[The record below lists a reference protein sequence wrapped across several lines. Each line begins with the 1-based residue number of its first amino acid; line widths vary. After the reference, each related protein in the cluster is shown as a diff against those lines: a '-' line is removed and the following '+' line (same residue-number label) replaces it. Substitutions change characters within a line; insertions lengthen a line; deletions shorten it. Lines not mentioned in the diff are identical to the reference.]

1 MKGQLSMGINQH
13 SNVNLQGFEL
23 LRFFASPENLPLSQ
37 KNIFLTENSLNPH
50 CNQGV
55 VVLAVVVVF
64 PLFFFFLL
72 THTYT
77 EKN

>member
-1 MKGQLSMGINQH
+1 MGINQH

-37 KNIFLTENSLNPH
+37 KNIFLTENSFNTH

-55 VVLAVVVVF
+55 VLAVVVGF
-64 PLFFFFLL
+64 PLLYFILFFC
-72 THTYT
+72 
-77 EKN
+77 